1 MSSDKSLYLVTFSV
15 VVYKQPVDEIER
27 VVRSLLLYANKKVI
41 YIIDNSPCMVVQNL
55 CHLSKCIVLKHFPKN
70 IGFGQAHNWAISE
83 AKKKGSKYHFVV
95 NPDIFYSKDVV
106 LPMVEFMEHNQEVGE
121 MMPKILYPNGKTQFL
136 PKLMPSPLMLA
147 QRKLSQFFP
156 AVRSRWM
163 KRFEMRQMADDK
175 VYDIGH
181 VSGSFAAFRMKAL
194 DDCGTF
200 DSRFFLYFEDTD
212 ISRRIHKKYR
222 TIYYPL
228 VAVYHDY
235 GNGASKSPKLF
246 SIFIMSLIKFF
257 NKWGWFFDDE
267 RKICNNKFLAQLQ

>member
-1 MSSDKSLYLVTFSV
+1 
-15 VVYKQPVDEIER
+15 
-27 VVRSLLLYANKKVI
+27 
-41 YIIDNSPCMVVQNL
+41 
-55 CHLSKCIVLKHFPKN
+55 
-70 IGFGQAHNWAISE
+70 
-83 AKKKGSKYHFVV
+83 
-95 NPDIFYSKDVV
+95 
-106 LPMVEFMEHNQEVGE
+106 
-121 MMPKILYPNGKTQFL
+121 MMPKILYPNGRTQFL

-163 KRFEMRQMADDK
+163 KRFEMRQMSDDK